1 MQHFCELWKMN
12 RRTLQHIV
20 FWLVYLI
27 WDTYTEFAWAT
38 ASFRDLSVWGRLA
51 IALSSVLVIF
61 LPKILLC
68 YFILYVPLTRSL
80 KRRQS
85 IPKTIFQF
93 IVAISGAILAQRVI
107 IKWIAFPLIYKESP
121 SEAPL
126 LEPARIASTFLDTI
140 FILGIAVAIKLY
152 NMQLEGKAREQ
163 QLVQEKLESELQF
176 LRAQT
181 NPHFLFNT
189 LNNIYALARRES
201 PQAAAVLLRLS
212 KLLRFMLYECSNPTI
227 SLADEVKVIHDYL
240 ELEKLRYNDR
250 LQINF
255 TEQIDHPNQPIA
267 PLLLLPFIEN
277 AFKHGASE
285 NRFLTHIDIQ
295 LAVRNGQL
303 TFYIKNDKEP
313 ENSPSKDG
321 LGLAN
326 VQRQLEL
333 LYPNAYQLNI
343 ENQSNTF
350 KVHLQI
356 NLTAVLSPVVS
367 T

>member
-1 MQHFCELWKMN
+1 MN
-12 RRTLQHIV
+12 RRILLHIA
-20 FWLVYLI
+20 FWLAYMT
-27 WDTYTEFAWAT
+27 WDVYTEFAWAT
-38 ASFRDLSVWGRLA
+38 ASYRHLSYYGRFM
-51 IALSSVLVIF
+51 IALQVCLLVLP
-61 LPKILLC
+61 PKMLLT
-68 YFILYVPLTRSL
+68 YFVLYVPLTRSL
-80 KRRQS
+80 RRQQKL
-85 IPKTIFQF
+85 PKTILQ
-93 IVAISGAILAQRVI
+93 ITLAT
-107 IKWIAFPLIYKESP
+107 IAAVFMHRAMVNWLVFPLVYQEPPES
-121 SEAPL
+121 SIFA
-126 LEPARIASTFLDTI
+126 PARMALSFLDLL
-140 FILGIAVAIKLY
+140 FVLGVAGALKLY
-152 NMQLEGKAREQ
+152 RMQLQGKAREQ

-189 LNNIYALARRES
+189 LNNIYALTRRES

-227 SLADEVKVIHDYL
+227 LLMNEVKVIHDYL

-250 LQINF
+250 LRINF
-255 TEQIDHPNQPIA
+255 SEQIDDPNQPIA

-295 LAVRNGQL
+295 LSVKNNQL
-303 TFYIKNDKEP
+303 DFRIENDKEP
-313 ENSPSKDG
+313 ENVPSANG
-321 LGLAN
+321 LGLHN

-333 LYPNAYQLNI
+333 LYPNEHQLNI

-350 KVHLQI
+350 AVHLRI
-356 NLTAVLSPVVS
+356 NLQALTPRTISNQKLMP